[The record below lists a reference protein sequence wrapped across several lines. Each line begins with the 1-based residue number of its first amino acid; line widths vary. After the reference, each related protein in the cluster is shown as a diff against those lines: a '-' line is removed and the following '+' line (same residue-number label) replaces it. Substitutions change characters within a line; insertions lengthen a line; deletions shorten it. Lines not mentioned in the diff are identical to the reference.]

1 MASWQ
6 EFAEQ
11 KPELSQTLRTALWHE
26 KQGLNFAYL
35 ATVRQDGT
43 PRIHPVCPTFWEGDL
58 YLVAEGKTPK
68 KRDLY
73 ENGRYALHT
82 TLSFKDLADADE
94 VPKQAQVYISGQATE
109 QNDPETRKN
118 VESTYREWK
127 FGPDEVVF
135 RLSIERALHT
145 TWKDGYVWDKWS
157 AE

>member
-1 MASWQ
+1 MASWR

-11 KPELSQTLRTALWHE
+11 QPELAEIGRKALWHE
-26 KQGLNFAYL
+26 DQALNFAFL
-35 ATVRQDGT
+35 ATVREDGT

-68 KRDLY
+68 KQDLY
-73 ENGRYALHT
+73 RNGRYALHT
-82 TLSFKDLADADE
+82 TMSFKHLADKE
-94 VPKQAQVYISGQATE
+94 EEKKQAQFTVSGGAVE
-109 QNDPETRKN
+109 ANDPETRRN

-145 TWKDGYVWDKWS
+145 GWKDGYVWDKWS
-157 AE
+157 AG